1 MATSSWCMGTS
12 LVGGEEVADVV
23 DVKVVIGLEG
33 AAAVGA
39 HVLTGTAHNGDGL
52 GHGLGSDGAHDR
64 ELVLAVVEV
73 ERDLAHLVHRA
84 DVVDGGGVGALA
96 DVVAHDLSL
105 GRVPQ
110 LVGPNVCEARIG
122 SDTDTLSAGGLGTNR
137 S

>member
-39 HVLTGTAHNGDGL
+39 QVLTGAAHNRDGL
-52 GHGLGSDGAHDR
+52 GHGLRSDGAHDR
-64 ELVLAVVEV
+64 DLVFAVVEV
-73 ERDLAHLVHRA
+73 EGDLAHLVHRA

-96 DVVAHDLSL
+96 DVKAHDLSL

-122 SDTDTLSAGGLGTNR
+122 SDT
-137 S
+137 